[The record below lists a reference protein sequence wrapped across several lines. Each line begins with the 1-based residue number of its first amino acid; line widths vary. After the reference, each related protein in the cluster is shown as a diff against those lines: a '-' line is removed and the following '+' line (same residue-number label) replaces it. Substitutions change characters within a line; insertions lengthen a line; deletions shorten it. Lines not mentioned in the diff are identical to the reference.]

1 MGYNEDRELVPLKAD
16 FDGVWWG
23 YRRSQVKFYVQ
34 QTEAELQLLAEDRD
48 SALSQVADL
57 SAQLDQARAEVE
69 ALKQQLDEQARTPI
83 EESALSD
90 RLRRMVRLAQDEA
103 SDVVAAAKSA
113 AEHEWARSQQS
124 AVELRTRYENLV
136 AEADE
141 WRQRTEEQRTEVLAR
156 TRDEVQQ
163 MAREAEEQ
171 RKRLDVVA
179 ESRRT
184 QIEQDFEISIAAR
197 REEALRVQAER
208 ERNSR
213 AQAQR
218 RLAEANAE
226 AERRIRRADEYADT
240 MLRMRRDLAERVRQA
255 QQVLTAAEPFLAATE
270 AGQADGASDEY
281 VEAVVHGDEVPV
293 DDVPV
298 PRQRHEEPLP
308 QDSGVAATTS

>member
-179 ESRRT
+179 EGRRT

-270 AGQADGASDEY
+270 SGQDDGASDEY

>member
-69 ALKQQLDEQARTPI
+69 ALKQQLDEQARAPI